1 MMSSLDNVGI
11 GIVTKADGSVIRKL
25 TPLDTS
31 ALRALRLSALLA
43 NPTAFAGSFEDE
55 AAQPVAD
62 TEQRL
67 AARDDRAVL
76 GAFVDDVLVGS
87 IGINRETM
95 AKLAHK
101 AGIWGMHVAAEH
113 RGTGIGQRLLRE
125 AISLAQTFEGVRQL
139 TLYVNATNVG
149 AIALYESLGFV
160 TYGVEPCG
168 MHVNG
173 AFYDEHLMVKVFVD
187 SAKIDDAVNG
197 GELSPSI
204 SGRRALPGLTLA
216 QSELAELMS
225 DISEDQ
231 YCAGWLTDL
240 EYDLWALLQSSNAQR
255 VGAFGGTH
263 PRDIRRLR
271 ELSAATN
278 GWIVWAD
285 QADPDLQHIPLEKW
299 EARYAAYLL
308 RHDSNA
314 ST

>member
-1 MMSSLDNVGI
+1 MMSSLDNVGM
-11 GIVTKADGSVIRKL
+11 GMVTKADVAVIRKL
-25 TPLDTS
+25 TPLDAG

-55 AAQPVAD
+55 AAQPIAD

-67 AARDDRAVL
+67 TARDDRAVL

-87 IGINRETM
+87 VGINRETT

-101 AGIWGMHVAAEH
+101 AGIWGMYVAAEH
-113 RGTGIGQRLLRE
+113 RGAGIGRRLLNE
-125 AISLAQTFEGVRQL
+125 AISLAQKSSGVRQL
-139 TLYVNATNVG
+139 TLYVNAVNVT

-168 MHVNG
+168 MQVNG

-187 SAKIDDAVNG
+187 SAKIDDAFNG
-197 GELSPSI
+197 GERNPSI

-231 YCAGWLTDL
+231 YCAGWLASL
-240 EYDLWALLQSSNAQR
+240 EYDLWALLQSSAAR
-255 VGAFGGTH
+255 VGAFSGTH

-299 EARYAAYLL
+299 EAHYAAYLL
-308 RHDSNA
+308 RHNSNA